1 MKEWAKIQD
10 TNSVSEEKLP
20 DRISYNAS
28 KISKEMS
35 WKVHMSKKISIVLKA
50 KNWFWK
56 TYMCFLNRSL
66 FYKISA
72 LITALIIK

>member
-35 WKVHMSKKISIVLKA
+35 WKVQEGTHVQENFNSVESKELVLK
-50 KNWFWK
+50 NIHVF
-56 TYMCFLNRSL
+56 FE
-66 FYKISA
+66 
-72 LITALIIK
+72 